1 MKKTLFILACALSL
15 ASCSGSEGSNPYTGT
30 LCTLTVNARY
40 PEEYSSFVRAGADV
54 TVEDVNLGSTYKAT
68 TDGAGAASLRLPCG
82 LYRVRISDIGTD
94 DIFNGSVSKFKLVGD
109 AGVDVALTHS
119 KAGTIVFKE
128 IYCGGCMKYPEQGT
142 YQADQYVILHNN
154 YARVQ
159 YLDGLCFGTLAPYN
173 SNSANP
179 FLSVDPVTGDAV
191 LPDFVPV
198 IQAVWQFG
206 GDGDDFPLQ
215 PGEDAVLAL
224 RGAIDHSAQYP
235 LSVNLNCEGY
245 FVCYNATYFTNP
257 SYHPAPGN
265 NISEDRFLDVVI
277 KTGQANAYTFSLNSP
292 AAVLFRAPEGTSMR
306 DYVQSSGAVIQIP
319 GSSVDRVVVI
329 DPEWVVDAV
338 EVFNGSSTSNV
349 KRLLPSLDAGYVSLS
364 GTFLGHSLLRRKDE
378 ALSSGLGF
386 EVLMDTNNS
395 SEDFYETEKQ
405 TLHE

>member
-1 MKKTLFILACALSL
+1 MKKTLYILTFALCL
-15 ASCSGSEGSNPYTGT
+15 ASCSGFEDSNPYSGA
-30 LCTLTVNARY
+30 LCTLTVKAGY
-40 PEEYSSFVRAGADV
+40 PQEYSSFVRAGADV

-82 LYRVRISDIGTD
+82 LYRVRVSDIGTD
-94 DIFNGSVSKFKLVGD
+94 DIFNGSVSKFKLTGD

-119 KAGTIVFKE
+119 KAGTVVFKE

-154 YARVQ
+154 YAKVQ

-179 FLSVDPVTGDAV
+179 FLSSDPVTGDAV

-206 GDGDDFPLQ
+206 GDGDDFPLE

-235 LSVNLNCEGY
+235 LSVNLNREGY

-265 NISEDRFLDVVI
+265 NISEDHFLDVVI

-292 AAVLFRAPEGTSMR
+292 AAVLFRAPEGMTMR
-306 DYVQSSGAVIQIP
+306 DYVQSSDAVIQIP

-364 GTFLGHSLLRRKDE
+364 GTYLGHSLLRRRDE